1 MKPKNTIPSAPEDY
15 LEPGQMF
22 AEDGRKRQDTEF
34 VGAKTP
40 DTDADITKP
49 YRRRRAR
56 ALKERSV
63 RRASAQNKAPSR

>member
-1 MKPKNTIPSAPEDY
+1 MKPKNTVPSAPEDL

-22 AEDGRKRQDTEF
+22 AEDGRKRQDANF
-34 VGAKTP
+34 VGAKAP
-40 DTDADITKP
+40 DTDADVTKP

-63 RRASAQNKAPSR
+63 RRASASRK